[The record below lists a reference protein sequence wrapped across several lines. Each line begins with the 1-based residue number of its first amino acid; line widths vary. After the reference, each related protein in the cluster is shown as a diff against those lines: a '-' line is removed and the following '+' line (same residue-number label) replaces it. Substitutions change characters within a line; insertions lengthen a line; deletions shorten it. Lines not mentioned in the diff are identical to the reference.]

1 MQNSNTIARQTPTNT
16 PQHIAHGLG
25 SLTTVFVNLYFIKA
39 DDGSWTLV
47 DTGLPLQAWRV
58 RAAAEAQFGQ
68 GARPSSIILTHG
80 HFDHAGNALALAE
93 SWDVPIYAH
102 RLEMPYLT
110 GKSDYPPQ
118 DPTVGGALA
127 QMSRVF
133 PVSGYDFKNRVQA
146 LPDDGT
152 VPGLPEWVYLHTPG
166 HTAGHI
172 SLFRERDRVL
182 ITGDAL
188 ATVNQESLVTLTT
201 LKRELRCPPA
211 PLTTDW
217 DAAQASINRL
227 AALQPSVIAAGHGL
241 PIDETAAARLE
252 RFARNFTPP
261 AHGRYVNQAAQTDET
276 GVVRLPPPVSDP
288 VPKIIAGATLAVGAG
303 LLVAQ
308 LRKGRS
314 GNGRRGKMRR
324 GKERRR

>member
-1 MQNSNTIARQTPTNT
+1 MENLKKGIMQNSNTIARQTPTNS
-16 PQHIAHGLG
+16 PQQIANGVN

-39 DDGSWTLV
+39 DDNSWTLI

-58 RAAAEAQFGQ
+58 RAAAADQFGQ
-68 GARPSSIILTHG
+68 DARPSSIILTHG

-146 LPDDGT
+146 LPDDGS
-152 VPGLPEWVYLHTPG
+152 VPGLPEWKYLHTPG
-166 HTAGHI
+166 HTAGHT
-172 SLFRERDRVL
+172 SLFRERDGVL

-188 ATVNQESLVTLTT
+188 TTVNQESLVTLTT

-217 DAAQASINRL
+217 DAARDSVNRL
-227 AALQPSVIAAGHGL
+227 AALRPNIIAAGHGL
-241 PIDETAAARLE
+241 PIDDNAAARLE
-252 RFARNFTPP
+252 RFAASFTPP

-276 GVVRLPPPVSDP
+276 GIVRLPPPVSDP
-288 VPKIIAGATLAVGAG
+288 VRNIAAGATLALGAG

-308 LRKGRS
+308 LRKGRTRK
-314 GNGRRGKMRR
+314 GRRR
-324 GKERRR
+324 

>member
-1 MQNSNTIARQTPTNT
+1 MSASNTIARQTPTNT
-16 PQHIAHGLG
+16 PQQIASGVACM
-25 SLTTVFVNLYFIKA
+25 TTVFVNLYFIKA
-39 DDGSWTLV
+39 GDNSWTLV

-58 RAAAEAQFGQ
+58 RAAAAEHFGQ
-68 GARPSSIILTHG
+68 DARPSSIILTHG

-133 PVSGYDFKNRVQA
+133 PTSGYDFKNRVQA
-146 LPDDGT
+146 LPDDGSL
-152 VPGLPEWVYLHTPG
+152 PGLSDWQYLHTPG

-172 SLFRERDRVL
+172 SLFRERDGVM

-201 LKRELRCPPA
+201 LKRELRQPPA

-217 DAAQASINRL
+217 DAARDSINRL
-227 AALQPSVIAAGHGL
+227 AELRPNVIAAGHGL
-241 PIDETAAARLE
+241 PINENAAARLE
-252 RFARNFTPP
+252 RFAATFTPP
-261 AHGRYVNQAAQTDET
+261 AHGRYVNQAAQADER

-288 VPKIIAGATLAVGAG
+288 VPKIVAGATLAVGVG

-308 LRKGRS
+308 LRKGQS
-314 GNGRRGKMRR
+314 GERRVGKMRS
-324 GKERRR
+324 GKGRRR